1 MNGFPSK
8 EVVDSIKRRFPPGT
22 RVELISMDDPY
33 GHLNPGDRATVTG
46 VDDIATVHCSWD
58 CGSSLGL
65 AYGED
70 RFRKLTE
77 QEIAEEQNQQEQP
90 NDGMNMNL

>member
-1 MNGFPSK
+1 MNRFPSK
-8 EVVDSIKRRFPPGT
+8 DVVDSVKRRFPPGT

-33 GHLNPGDRATVTG
+33 GKLNPGDRATVTG
-46 VDDIATVHCSWD
+46 VDDIATVHCTWD

-70 RFRKLTE
+70 KFRKLTE
-77 QEIAEEQNQQEQP
+77 QEIAEEQNQSEQSYG
-90 NDGMNMNL
+90 GMNMS

>member
-8 EVVDSIKRRFPPGT
+8 DVVDSVKRRYPPGT

-33 GHLNPGDRATVTG
+33 GTLKPGDRATVTG

-58 CGSSLGL
+58 CGGSLGL

-70 RFRKLTE
+70 KFRKLTE
-77 QEIAEEQNQQEQP
+77 QEIAEEQNQSEQSFG
-90 NDGMNMNL
+90 GMNMNL

>member
-8 EVVDSIKRRFPPGT
+8 EIVESVKLRYPPGT
-22 RVELISMDDPY
+22 RVELISMEDPY
-33 GHLNPGDRATVTG
+33 GTLMPGDRGTVTG
-46 VDDIATVHCSWD
+46 VDDIATVHCNWD
-58 CGSSLGL
+58 SGSSLGL

-77 QEIAEEQNQQEQP
+77 QEIAEEQAQSEQSFG
-90 NDGMNMNL
+90 GMNMNM

>member
-8 EVVDSIKRRFPPGT
+8 EIVDSIRRQYPPGT
-22 RVELISMDDPY
+22 RIELISMDDPY
-33 GHLNPGDRATVTG
+33 SKLEPGDRATVTG
-46 VDDIATVHCSWD
+46 VDDIATVHCNWD
-58 CGSSLGL
+58 SGSSLGL
-65 AYGED
+65 AYSED

-77 QEIAEEQNQQEQP
+77 QEIAEEQKQSEQP